1 MRYAYTACDCLIRTC
16 YAPNQLANLAVVQ
29 VGHISCA
36 VINVPL
42 GPDTWPRPRTLEP
55 ASWALCLTF
64 WRPCW
69 WWHRQLAPCSQ
80 RQWHRWSR
88 PGFPSEPC
96 AVVGVWV
103 RLWHQGDSTASLPVS
118 SESTVFLIWH
128 SSSSRV
134 KGPRNG
140 VVWAAT
146 LGHGF
151 QFFTACE
158 HLWRC
163 SRFSWCRLN

>member
-69 WWHRQLAPCSQ
+69 WWHRQLHAHRGSGIDGADLASQVSRVQLLGSECGFGTKVTAQRHYPSPLSQQCSWFDTEVPHELRDQ
-80 RQWHRWSR
+80 GTVWSEQ
-88 PGFPSEPC
+88 PH
-96 AVVGVWV
+96 WV
-103 RLWHQGDSTASLPVS
+103 MAFSSSLPVN
-118 SESTVFLIWH
+118 IC
-128 SSSSRV
+128 
-134 KGPRNG
+134 GG
-140 VVWAAT
+140 VHVS
-146 LGHGF
+146 LGVD
-151 QFFTACE
+151 
-158 HLWRC
+158 
-163 SRFSWCRLN
+163 